1 MKWMNCA
8 AWAAMSFTSLSLSAQ
23 VEIDQ
28 AIELTGAEGN
38 RRISNLELPVADED
52 AANKA
57 YVDNAVSASGSGGGL
72 PTMLSGESSTAMH
85 LGDAIRYCR
94 DLVEDGHSDWRL
106 PNYAELIAAAS
117 TDDTVTNDTSA
128 NNIHIGANDV
138 GSISLGTN
146 TGATNYYRLGI
157 RLSDGNRTIDFLNAN
172 PSYHVRCVR

>member
-57 YVDNAVSASGSGGGL
+57 YVDNAVSASGGGGGL
-72 PTMLSGESSTAMH
+72 PTMLSDESSTAMD

-94 DLVEDGHSDWRL
+94 DLEEDGYTDWRL
-106 PNYAELIAAAS
+106 PSFSDLINAAS
-117 TDDTVTNDTSA
+117 LDSTVPNE
-128 NNIHIGANDV
+128 
-138 GSISLGTN
+138 GS
-146 TGATNYYRLGI
+146 TNYIHFVVYEGGYFGTGTATGTSSRRHRAM
-157 RLSDGNRTIDFLNAN
+157 RLSDGDMLVSELAGSTSFRT
-172 PSYHVRCVR
+172 RCVR